1 MFWQVNKLNP
11 YELIM
16 LIKKRMQDPVFA
28 QKFNALINELNSIPG
43 LQQEVMRIVQIND
56 DKKRQRAIERLPS
69 KVKKTVNEMFQLL
82 NIKVQE

>member
-43 LQQEVMRIVQIND
+43 LQQEVVRIVQIND

-82 NIKVQE
+82 NS

>member
-1 MFWQVNKLNP
+1 MNP

-16 LIKKRMQDPVFA
+16 LINKRMQDPVFA

-82 NIKVQE
+82 NS

>member
-1 MFWQVNKLNP
+1 MNP

-16 LIKKRMQDPVFA
+16 LINKRMQDPVFA

-69 KVKKTVNEMFQLL
+69 KVKKTVNEMFHLL
-82 NIKVQE
+82 NS

>member
-1 MFWQVNKLNP
+1 MNP

-28 QKFNALINELNSIPG
+28 QKFNALINELNSVPG

-82 NIKVQE
+82 NS

>member
-28 QKFNALINELNSIPG
+28 QKFNVLINELNSIPG

-82 NIKVQE
+82 NS

>member
-1 MFWQVNKLNP
+1 MNP

-82 NIKVQE
+82 NS

>member
-16 LIKKRMQDPVFA
+16 LINKRMQDPVFA

-69 KVKKTVNEMFQLL
+69 KVKKTVNEMFHLL
-82 NIKVQE
+82 NS

>member
-28 QKFNALINELNSIPG
+28 QKFNALIDELNSIPG

-56 DKKRQRAIERLPS
+56 DKKRQRAIERLLS
-69 KVKKTVNEMFQLL
+69 KVKKIVNEMFQLL
-82 NIKVQE
+82 NS

>member
-16 LIKKRMQDPVFA
+16 LINKRMQDPVFA

-82 NIKVQE
+82 NS

>member
-1 MFWQVNKLNP
+1 MNP

-28 QKFNALINELNSIPG
+28 QKFNVLINELNSIPG

-82 NIKVQE
+82 NS

>member
-1 MFWQVNKLNP
+1 MNP

-28 QKFNALINELNSIPG
+28 QRFNALVNELNAIPG
-43 LQQEVMRIVQIND
+43 LQQEVMRIAQIND
-56 DKKRQRAIERLPS
+56 DKKRQRAIDRLPS

-82 NIKVQE
+82 NS

>member
-1 MFWQVNKLNP
+1 
-11 YELIM
+11 M

-82 NIKVQE
+82 NS

>member
-1 MFWQVNKLNP
+1 MNP

-69 KVKKTVNEMFQLL
+69 KVKKTVNEMFHLL
-82 NIKVQE
+82 NS

>member
-82 NIKVQE
+82 NS

>member
-1 MFWQVNKLNP
+1 MNP

-43 LQQEVMRIVQIND
+43 LQQEVVRIVQIND

-82 NIKVQE
+82 NS

>member
-69 KVKKTVNEMFQLL
+69 KVKKTVNEMFHLL
-82 NIKVQE
+82 NS

>member
-1 MFWQVNKLNP
+1 MNKLNP

-82 NIKVQE
+82 NS

>member
-1 MFWQVNKLNP
+1 MNKLNP

-16 LIKKRMQDPVFA
+16 LINKRMQDPVFA

-69 KVKKTVNEMFQLL
+69 KVKKTVNEMFHLL
-82 NIKVQE
+82 NS

>member
-1 MFWQVNKLNP
+1 MNKLNP

-28 QKFNALINELNSIPG
+28 QKFNALINELNNIPG

-82 NIKVQE
+82 NS